1 MRQVSLNAR
10 SMFEVTGDPQG
21 VFRTLLGCAVSLR
34 GQGRPLAEELA
45 ERFAPEGRG
54 LIAGDVFVAY
64 RVRTYEDLPDEYL
77 VGGLPPEWRH
87 LSFKPEEETWALIDS
102 FRHGQA
108 PFSELVEGAELRALL
123 AQAAELAEEWRR

>member
-1 MRQVSLNAR
+1 MRQVSLNAQ

-21 VFRTLLGCAVSLR
+21 VFLTLLGCAVSLR

-64 RVRTYEDLPDEYL
+64 RVRAYEDLPDEYL

-87 LSFKPEEETWALIDS
+87 LSFEPEEETWALIDS
-102 FRHGQA
+102 FRHGRA
-108 PFSELVEGAELRALL
+108 PLSELVDGAEVRALL
-123 AQAAELAEEWRR
+123 AQAAALDGEQRR